1 MGDGLRALSW
11 LLAKGAI
18 GSDYPLLKTP
28 RIRISIS
35 LTVVR
40 RSEKNRAMNT
50 LKTASLS
57 LAVVLA
63 TALVTVSSFAQTPTA
78 AASPAVSSSP
88 VFPWAIGVRLPLAA
102 SGPPAAPDTQKVT
115 AQSPWTR
122 TTNNPPVNLGATLLL
137 TDGTVIAHEEND
149 VQGNYATR
157 NWYKLTPDING
168 SYINGT
174 WSPIAPLP
182 VGYGPMAFGSAVLP
196 DGRVIVEGGEFNQYG
211 RYGYTNLGAIYDPVA
226 NAWTSV
232 NPPTGWTS
240 IGDASTVVLN
250 NGTFM
255 LANAETKQAALL
267 NPLTL
272 TWTATGSGK
281 FDLNLEEGWT
291 LLPNG
296 KVLTVDCY
304 LGNYQAKGMN
314 YEIYDPSAG
323 SWSVAGTTWPVQLWD
338 SGATCHRNGY
348 EIGPALLLAD
358 GTVFATGANSCGPGH
373 TAIYNVA
380 SGAWTAG
387 PDFPGNLDI
396 ADGPAALEP
405 NGKMLMMA
413 SPLIFNSGSIFFE
426 WDGSSLNQVSGP
438 PNAPNVSS
446 FQGHLLVLPTGQIL
460 YTDFTND
467 VEIFTPTPGNYNWAP
482 SAFLTS
488 PTISRGSSFVLTG
501 FKFNGLSQ
509 ATAFGDDLENAT
521 NYPIARLT
529 NVATG
534 HVFYCRTHGHST
546 MAVGYTGLVKTTLD
560 IPANMETGQSYF
572 EVVANGIPSQR
583 YTIQVQ

>member
-1 MGDGLRALSW
+1 
-11 LLAKGAI
+11 
-18 GSDYPLLKTP
+18 
-28 RIRISIS
+28 
-35 LTVVR
+35 
-40 RSEKNRAMNT
+40 MNT

-57 LAVVLA
+57 FAVVLA
-63 TALVTVSSFAQTPTA
+63 TPLLTVPSFAQVLRT
-78 AASPAVSSSP
+78 AASPTTVSANTAL
-88 VFPWAIGVRLPLAA
+88 PWAIGVRVPLTPSELP
-102 SGPPAAPDTQKVT
+102 APYIKKVT
-115 AQSPWTR
+115 QSPWTR
-122 TTNNPPVNLGATLLL
+122 TTNNPPVNLGTMLLL

-149 VQGNYATR
+149 QNGNVATT

-174 WSPIAPLP
+174 WSQIASLP
-182 VGYGPMAFGSAVLP
+182 AGYGPLFFGSAVLP
-196 DGRVIVEGGEFNQYG
+196 DGRVVVEGGEYNQYG
-211 RYGYTNLGAIYDPVA
+211 GGFTKLGAIYDPVA
-226 NAWTSV
+226 NTWTSV
-232 NPPTGWTS
+232 TAPTGWNS
-240 IGDASTVVLN
+240 IGDASTVVLST
-250 NGTFM
+250 GALM
-255 LANAETKQAALL
+255 LANTTTTQAALL

-272 TWTATGSGK
+272 TWTATGTGK
-281 FDLNLEEGWT
+281 FDINDEEGWT

-296 KVLTVDCY
+296 KVLTVDAY
-304 LGNYQAKGMN
+304 VQHYQSTGMN
-314 YEIYDPSAG
+314 YELYDPSTG
-323 SWSVAGTTWPVQLWD
+323 TWSVAGTTPVQLWD
-338 SGATCHRNGY
+338 SAATCGGQGHASF
-348 EIGPALLLAD
+348 EVGPAILLPN

-380 SGAWTAG
+380 SGTWTAG
-387 PDFPGNLDI
+387 PDFPSNLDI

-405 NGKMLMMA
+405 NGKMLMMT
-413 SPLIFNSGSIFFE
+413 SPLIFNAGSIFFE
-426 WDGSSLNQVSGP
+426 WDGSNLTQVSGP